1 MSQISKQLS
10 YILRHNPGSHDLSM
24 NKQGWVDVQ
33 ALVNAININIA
44 MLVSV
49 VKEDKKGRFEF
60 SPNGHLIRATQGH
73 SVDVDLGLAVIL
85 FHAAKV
91 YHGTATRFLDSI
103 IAEGLKPGSRQ
114 HVHMI
119 TDPNKAREVG
129 TRHGVPVV
137 IEVNIQ
143 ALIDDTSQLV
153 YESSN
158 GYILTE
164 HVPPKYLKIYK
175 GDKDVSI

>member
-1 MSQISKQLS
+1 MTDSNN
-10 YILRHNPGSHDLSM
+10 YIVYEVRHNGVPIYIGSG
-24 NKQGWVDVQ
+24 K
-33 ALVNAININIA
+33 
-44 MLVSV
+44 
-49 VKEDKKGRFEF
+49 
-60 SPNGHLIRATQGH
+60 
-73 SVDVDLGLAVIL
+73 
-85 FHAAKV
+85 
-91 YHGTATRFLDSI
+91 
-103 IAEGLKPGSRQ
+103 EGLKPGSRQ

-119 TDPNKAREVG
+119 TDLNKAREVG

-137 IEVNIQ
+137 IEVDIQ